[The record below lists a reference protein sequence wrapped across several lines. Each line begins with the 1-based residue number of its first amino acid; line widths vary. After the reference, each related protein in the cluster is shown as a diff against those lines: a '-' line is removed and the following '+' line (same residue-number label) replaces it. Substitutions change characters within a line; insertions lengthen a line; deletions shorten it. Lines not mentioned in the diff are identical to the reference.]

1 MCLRRSRISERT
13 QDMKP
18 KDIISLRAT
27 IRNRQR
33 KNVLK
38 QNPDIVQEARKDF
51 EAELAAL
58 KAENEALKAENA
70 KLKSGRRSRGGRR
83 RKAANGD

>member
-1 MCLRRSRISERT
+1 
-13 QDMKP
+13 MKP

-58 KAENEALKAENA
+58 KAENEALKAENEALKAENA

-83 RKAANGD
+83 KKANGD

>member
-1 MCLRRSRISERT
+1 
-13 QDMKP
+13 MKP

-58 KAENEALKAENA
+58 KAENESLKAENA

-83 RKAANGD
+83 KKANGD

>member
-1 MCLRRSRISERT
+1 
-13 QDMKP
+13 MKP

-27 IRNRQR
+27 IRNRQH

-83 RKAANGD
+83 KKANGD

>member
-1 MCLRRSRISERT
+1 
-13 QDMKP
+13 MKP

-27 IRNRQR
+27 IHNRQR

-83 RKAANGD
+83 KKANGD

>member
-1 MCLRRSRISERT
+1 
-13 QDMKP
+13 MKP

-83 RKAANGD
+83 RKTANGD

>member
-1 MCLRRSRISERT
+1 MCLRRSRNSERT

-38 QNPDIVQEARKDF
+38 QNPDIVQEARRDC

-83 RKAANGD
+83 KKANGD

>member
-1 MCLRRSRISERT
+1 
-13 QDMKP
+13 MKP

-83 RKAANGD
+83 KKANGD

>member
-1 MCLRRSRISERT
+1 
-13 QDMKP
+13 MKP

-70 KLKSGRRSRGGRR
+70 KLKSGRRSHGRR
-83 RKAANGD
+83 RRKTANGD

>member
-83 RKAANGD
+83 KKANGD